1 MKKLI
6 ALAVAAA
13 AMPAMADI
21 SLSGST
27 RVEYV
32 DQDASIAANN
42 TATTPATAVAAS
54 KTFARSDLDLNIK
67 ATSEMDN
74 GMAVSTSFQADDGD
88 SSANLTISGSF
99 GTVAMGDADMGGA
112 LDSVDGAAVATARDD
127 LSAGVGSDTDIKYT
141 LPTLV
146 EGLTV
151 IVSHKFEGTGT
162 ADITSAAVKYTN
174 SGVTVFAGQDSYG
187 AKATTGSMDD
197 TATGMGISY
206 AINGLTVGYGNSE
219 SRTGAETDAV
229 AVGYTMGNLTI
240 AYNSAKTE
248 SNVGVTTNEED
259 TVSAEYNMGGG
270 VKVYVSSHSVDKD
283 GTVSGTPATTAD
295 ADNTRVGFKFSF

>member
-13 AMPAMADI
+13 AMPALADI
-21 SLSGST
+21 TLSGST
-27 RVEYV
+27 RVEFV
-32 DQDASIAANN
+32 DQKATEASQNTNADNN
-42 TATTPATAVAAS
+42 ATAS
-54 KTFARSDLDLNIK
+54 KSFARSDLDLNIS
-67 ATSEMDN
+67 ASSEMDN
-74 GMAVSTSFQADDGD
+74 GVAVSTSFQADDGD
-88 SSANLTISGSF
+88 GSANLTLSGAF

-112 LDSVDGAAVATARDD
+112 LDSVDGAAIATARDD
-127 LSAGVGSDTDIKYT
+127 LSAGAGADTDIKYT
-141 LPTLV
+141 LPTLM

-151 IVSHKFEGTGT
+151 MLSHKFEGDGDD
-162 ADITSAAVKYTN
+162 DINSVAAKYTT
-174 SGVTVFAGQDSYG
+174 GGLTVFAGQDSYG
-187 AKATTGSMDD
+187 TAGSDDD
-197 TATGMGISY
+197 TATGYGASY
-206 AINGLTVGYGNSE
+206 AMSGVTVGYGHSE
-219 SRTGAETDAV
+219 NTAGAETDAV
-229 AVGYTMGNLTI
+229 AVGYTMGNLTL

-248 SNVGVTTNEED
+248 SKAGVTTNDEN

>member
-32 DQDASIAANN
+32 DQE
-42 TATTPATAVAAS
+42 ATTTAQNTGADNNAVAS
-54 KTFARSDLDLNIK
+54 KSFARSDLDLNIT

-112 LDSVDGAAVATARDD
+112 LDSVDGAAVGTARDD
-127 LSAGVGSDTDIKYT
+127 LSAGVGADTDIKYT

-197 TATGMGISY
+197 TATGMGVSY

-283 GTVSGTPATTAD
+283 GTAAGTAAAPTTAD
-295 ADNTRVGFKFSF
+295 ADNTRVGFKFAF